1 MIGSRENA
9 SSLADMVRF
18 NCHDRHTFERTLKR
32 ASRVDVER
40 AISQAARAHGVRA
53 RDLRGS
59 TPLPDYPYA
68 TDQFLVPLDVLTEEP
83 LPEVWIAL
91 LPIDESWKA
100 TALLPWGSSNE
111 NPEPAVHT
119 AVLRDWNQRY
129 GVELVSMT
137 ADVLEMSVARPPRT
151 DQRRSRWPGSSSAMH
166 RTLSSKES
174 ATSKLSRRR

>member
-1 MIGSRENA
+1 
-9 SSLADMVRF
+9 MVRF

-40 AISQAARAHGVRA
+40 AISQVARAHGVRA

-100 TALLPWGSSNE
+100 TALLPWGSYNE

-129 GVELVSMT
+129 GVELVTMT
-137 ADVLEMSVARPPRT
+137 ADVLEMSVARPPST
-151 DQRRSRWPGSSSAMH
+151 DQAALALAREQFSYAPDIVQQRVGDVE
-166 RTLSSKES
+166 TLAASLKNGHVWYFWWD
-174 ATSKLSRRR
+174 